1 MVYINI
7 NINNHL
13 SMSTNVVVN
22 AAGKVICAV
31 IYCNIG
37 TRKEK
42 MTTNPYNSTYKYKI
56 NYYCPVKNKK
66 EENQPKVLDNQVHDF
81 VFQKVSPLIKKS

>member
-42 MTTNPYNSTYKYKI
+42 MTTIEMMIKMALN
-56 NYYCPVKNKK
+56 NK
-66 EENQPKVLDNQVHDF
+66 PILMSVCL
-81 VFQKVSPLIKKS
+81 KKLRFWMSK

>member
-22 AAGKVICAV
+22 AAGKVTCSV

-42 MTTNPYNSTYKYKI
+42 MTTIEMMIKMALN
-56 NYYCPVKNKK
+56 NK
-66 EENQPKVLDNQVHDF
+66 PILMSVCL
-81 VFQKVSPLIKKS
+81 KKLRFWMSK